1 MDTLRDTLLSVSDHT
16 MLERCGIVT
25 SVQSFGS
32 KRVICRDSPCVLHQ
46 NDLFQSFWRLAF
58 SMVRSHATVLS
69 RHTSGCPYVLAG
81 ILHPT
86 KWHQSL
92 DFLRRASE
100 AYEAAKVSTVPEIV
114 AMVKNCQLQGSV
126 VRLAVL
132 FGRAGDWRVITSQLR
147 ELCQGLFEGMGASK
161 MAEDCIMKMR
171 DHETRDAPSKSAA
184 RFRNWSVPVNSK
196 LVEAYGRTEVVPTG
210 NAQVPAEFSDN
221 RLFEVTHTKS
231 DAGDSVP
238 LRWGPLEE
246 SLAHVQQQDGSGVLE
261 RAAPADGPAQAGEL
275 GIGAACLAEL
285 VMARRCSVS
294 CPAVGRARRV
304 RDFPNLFI
312 II

>member
-1 MDTLRDTLLSVSDHT
+1 MNYAHFGFMDTLRDTLLSVSDHT

-126 VRLAVL
+126 MRLAVL

-238 LRWGPLEE
+238 LR
-246 SLAHVQQQDGSGVLE
+246 GVL
-261 RAAPADGPAQAGEL
+261 
-275 GIGAACLAEL
+275 
-285 VMARRCSVS
+285 S
-294 CPAVGRARRV
+294 RRV
-304 RDFPNLFI
+304 WPTFNSKTVQACWSELHLLMDLHRRGNWALAQRAWQIWLWPEGARSPALLLGGRGE
-312 II
+312 